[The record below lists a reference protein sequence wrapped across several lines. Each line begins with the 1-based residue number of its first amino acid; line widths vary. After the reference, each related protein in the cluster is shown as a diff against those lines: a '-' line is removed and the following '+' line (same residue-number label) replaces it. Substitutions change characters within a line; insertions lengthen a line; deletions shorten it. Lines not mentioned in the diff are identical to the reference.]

1 MPSGFTPPSERSR
14 SNRGDSH
21 SDPDLGSRPL
31 VPAAATMMVQRPS
44 ASSSSRPVVRTFTSQ
59 RSSNNDANA
68 STSSS
73 DGPRRPPQEL
83 SATQATFLA
92 GAAVSHAHHA
102 SGVALQAA
110 QAAQDSQ
117 QRERQVVEQ
126 ASLFGNALRHEARH
140 VADAARQA
148 VSQRSILSK
157 PQELKHR
164 VRCRRCTKLLRQQC
178 SKHSNPSR
186 LLELKRRAL

>member
-31 VPAAATMMVQRPS
+31 VPAAATIMVQRPGT
-44 ASSSSRPVVRTFTSQ
+44 SSSSRAIARTFTSQ

-117 QRERQVVEQ
+117 QRERDKLLNKRPCL
-126 ASLFGNALRHEARH
+126 ATRCAMKRGMLRMQLVRLY
-140 VADAARQA
+140 RR
-148 VSQRSILSK
+148 RSILSK
-157 PQELKHR
+157 P
-164 VRCRRCTKLLRQQC
+164 
-178 SKHSNPSR
+178 
-186 LLELKRRAL
+186 